1 MFHDDKVENACRELE
16 LRGGRKDVARA
27 NCWGEWDVEGFG
39 EVGDALAARDACSR
53 EVGQENVGGMCFQNS
68 AELIGVVIFLA
79 DADRQCEVARH
90 FGMAAE
96 VFAGYGRFEPEDA
109 EFFELF
115 AQGNCTGYVVMP
127 GEIDEDIDVGTNG
140 FACGFYDGN
149 GIF

>member
-1 MFHDDKVENACRELE
+1 MS
-16 LRGGRKDVARA
+16 
-27 NCWGEWDVEGFG
+27 
-39 EVGDALAARDACSR
+39 DALAARDACSR
-53 EVGQENVGGMCFQNS
+53 EVGQENVGGMRFQNS

-79 DADRQCEVARH
+79 DADGQGEVARH

-96 VFAGYGRFEPEDA
+96 VFAGYGRFEPEDV
-109 EFFELF
+109 EFFEF
-115 AQGNCTGYVVMP
+115 FTQGNCTGYVVMP